1 MIEPKIPKYDW
12 GMRVVAL
19 ADLRNDGSYPDRQAD
34 AMLVGQ
40 GTAGEVVQVGRHTDT
55 DTPVYLVEF
64 PDGSVIGCLEEEI
77 ALAS

>member
-1 MIEPKIPKYDW
+1 MIEPKMPKYDW
-12 GMRVVAL
+12 GMRVVTL
-19 ADLRNDGSYPDRQAD
+19 ADLLNDGSFPDREPD
-34 AMLVGQ
+34 ALLVGV

-77 ALAS
+77 ALTS